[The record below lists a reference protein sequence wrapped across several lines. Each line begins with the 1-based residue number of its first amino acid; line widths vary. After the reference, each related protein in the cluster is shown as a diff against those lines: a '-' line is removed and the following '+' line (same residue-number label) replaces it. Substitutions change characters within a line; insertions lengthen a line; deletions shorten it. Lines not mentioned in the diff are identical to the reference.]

1 MLYNTPNYHFA
12 LNAFSVYFLNF
23 FQTAYLS
30 TFNIT
35 LLLATPECG
44 TIKTKARERWIFSMC
59 IPFMVAVLCLLWGVV
74 SQCWLR
80 CRRKIRAATD
90 SGRIVLQGKV
100 K

>member
-1 MLYNTPNYHFA
+1 M

>member
-1 MLYNTPNYHFA
+1 MA
-12 LNAFSVYFLNF
+12 
-23 FQTAYLS
+23 
-30 TFNIT
+30 FNIT

-80 CRRKIRAATD
+80 CRRKKTHKVIFALWVVYV
-90 SGRIVLQGKV
+90 SKYVLMAELCL
-100 K
+100 